1 MLCLPGKL
9 AVYFSHM
16 RPNMTGY
23 DTAEFKIILYL
34 DTKSQFADPGLNFS
48 SSGHN
53 FRQVHTCRVLKC
65 YT

>member
-1 MLCLPGKL
+1 
-9 AVYFSHM
+9 
-16 RPNMTGY
+16 MTGY